1 MTTDVPAEV
10 RLTDLLGCSDARPRV
25 LDPASGSRMM
35 WFDRGHPDV
44 VFGDKRRETVK
55 VTDRSHGRADGTR
68 TLTVDPDLLMDFRAL
83 PFEDGTF
90 RLVAFDRWCADN
102 GHGTIDDMLAPLD
115 RSLRE
120 LMWSAWQ
127 GRGALRIPCRGVTRD
142 GCHYLAPCGSIC
154 NKCGHEH

>member
-1 MTTDVPAEV
+1 MTDKTQATATEAPAVAGRLDRPVV
-10 RLTDLLGCSDARPRV
+10 RQEPERELLADMIARTER
-25 LDPASGSRMM
+25 
-35 WFDRGHPDV
+35 
-44 VFGDKRRETVK
+44 K
-55 VTDRSHGRADGTR
+55 
-68 TLTVDPDLLMDFRAL
+68 
-83 PFEDGTF
+83 
-90 RLVAFDRWCADN
+90 AFDRWCADN